1 MKNHSKIVTQ
11 ENLGSQ
17 TPKGSLPES
26 VAKPPLGGWGSMT
39 YQECL
44 DWLFTQLPMYQR
56 VGGAA
61 YKADLSNTHKLM
73 DLLDHPEN
81 KFKSVHVAGT
91 NGKGSTS
98 HMLAAIFQKAGY
110 KTGLYTSPH
119 LKDFRERIRI
129 NGEMIPEKDVA
140 SFVANHKAKFESIGL
155 SFFEMTVGMAFQYFA
170 DEKVDIAIVEVGMG
184 GRLDSTNVVTP
195 ELSIITNISLDHTQ
209 FLGNDLASIA
219 GEKGGI
225 IKKNTPVVIGEHHPE
240 TDPVFTKLAEA
251 KNAPLSFAEDLI
263 PIRELDELDLK
274 GIYQKKNIRTVLAAV
289 QKLEEKGYPLENTL
303 KEALLNA
310 SKLTG
315 LRGRWETLSTSPRI
329 ICDTGHNEAGV
340 KLIVEQ
346 LAKEPFENLYIVWGM
361 VGDKDITSVLK
372 LLPKDA
378 TYYWCKPSIPRGKD
392 AEELKQE
399 AMVIGLQGEVYN
411 SPSSALE
418 ACKNAAFAN
427 DLIFVGGSTFVVA
440 DVL

>member
-1 MKNHSKIVTQ
+1 
-11 ENLGSQ
+11 
-17 TPKGSLPES
+17 
-26 VAKPPLGGWGSMT
+26 MT

-129 NGEMIPEKDVA
+129 NGEVIPEKDVV
-140 SFVANHKAKFESIGL
+140 SFVENYKSKFESIGL

-209 FLGNDLASIA
+209 FLGNTLAKIA
-219 GEKGGI
+219 VEKGGI
-225 IKKNTPVVIGEHHPE
+225 IKPNTPVVIGERHPE
-240 TDPVFTKLAEA
+240 TDPVFEELAVA
-251 KNAPLSFAEDLI
+251 KNASLAFAEDLI

-289 QKLEEKGYPLENTL
+289 QQLEAEGHQLETSL
-303 KEALLNA
+303 KEALQNA
-310 SKLTG
+310 SKITG
-315 LRGRWETLSTSPRI
+315 LRGRWETLSVRPRI

-346 LAKEPFENLYIVWGM
+346 LAKETFDKLHIVWGM

-372 LLPKDA
+372 ILPKDA

-392 AEELKQE
+392 ALELQTE
-399 AMVIGLQGEVYN
+399 ASAIGLNGEVYDSVN
-411 SPSSALE
+411 TALE
-418 ACKNAAFAN
+418 ACKKAASAN

-440 DVL
+440 DVI

>member
-1 MKNHSKIVTQ
+1 
-11 ENLGSQ
+11 
-17 TPKGSLPES
+17 
-26 VAKPPLGGWGSMT
+26 MT

-73 DLLDHPEN
+73 NLLDHPEN

-129 NGEMIPEKDVA
+129 NGEMIPEEDVVG
-140 SFVANHKAKFESIGL
+140 FVRNHKAKFESIGL

-225 IKKNTPVVIGEHHPE
+225 IKENVPVIIGEHHSE
-240 TDPVFTKLAEA
+240 TDPVFEQLAEA
-251 KNAPLSFAEDLI
+251 KNAPWTFAEDLI
-263 PIRELDELDLK
+263 PMRELDELDLK
-274 GIYQKKNIRTVLAAV
+274 GIYQKKNIRTVLASV
-289 QKLEEKGYPLENTL
+289 QKLQEKGYKLGNTL
-303 KEALLNA
+303 KQALQNA
-310 SKLTG
+310 SKLNG
-315 LRGRWETLSTSPRI
+315 LRGRWETLSASPRV

-346 LAKEPFENLYIVWGM
+346 LTKEPFESLHIVWGM
-361 VGDKDITSVLK
+361 VGDKDISGVLK
-372 LLPKDA
+372 LLPKQA
-378 TYYWCKPSIPRGKD
+378 IYYWCKPNIPRGKD

-399 AMVIGLQGEVYN
+399 ASLIGLKGAAYDSAN
-411 SPSSALE
+411 SALE
-418 ACKNAAFAN
+418 AAKSQASVK
-427 DLIFVGGSTFVVA
+427 DLIFLGGSTFVVA
-440 DVL
+440 DVI

>member
-1 MKNHSKIVTQ
+1 MNYK
-11 ENLGSQ
+11 
-17 TPKGSLPES
+17 
-26 VAKPPLGGWGSMT
+26 
-39 YQECL
+39 ECL

-56 VGGAA
+56 VGGQA
-61 YKADLSNTHKLM
+61 YKADLSNTIQLM
-73 DLLDHPEN
+73 DILNYPEK

-129 NGEMIPEKDVA
+129 NGEMIPEQEVID
-140 SFVANHKAKFESIGL
+140 FVKNHKQQFENIGL
-155 SFFEMTVGMAFQYFA
+155 SFFEMTVGLAFEYFA
-170 DEKVDIAIVEVGMG
+170 NQKVDIAIVEVGMG

-195 ELSIITNISLDHTQ
+195 ELSVITNISLDHTQ
-209 FLGNDLASIA
+209 FLGNTIPAIA
-219 GEKGGI
+219 KEKGGI
-225 IKKNTPVVIGEHHPE
+225 IKPNVPVVIGEHNE
-240 TDPVFTKLAEA
+240 EYDSVFRDIA
-251 KNAPLSFAEDLI
+251 KTLDSEIHFAEDLI
-263 PIRELDELDLK
+263 PTREIDDLDLK
-274 GIYQKKNIRTVLAAV
+274 GIYQRKNVRTVLAAV
-289 QKLEEKGYPLENTL
+289 EILEKKGYALSENL
-303 KEALLNA
+303 ASALNTA

-315 LRGRWETLSTSPRI
+315 LRGRWETLSTNPKI

-346 LAKEPFENLYIVWGM
+346 LAKETFDKLHIVWGM

-392 AEELKQE
+392 ALELQSE
-399 AMVIGLQGEVYN
+399 SLVMGLNGEVYDSAN
-411 SPSSALE
+411 TALE
-418 ACKNAAFAN
+418 ACKKAASAN